1 MQGIDVVAPYRA
13 AGHSGLSPSL
23 LAGTGRGSG
32 TASRAIGTP
41 WHAAA
46 GAAPAASGSSIA
58 SATDRA
64 LPVIEVAAAAPV
76 SARRGAWPAASV
88 ALLLADYPTSR
99 PVRDIAAELG
109 RSPGAIYAKARRL
122 DLKRPRRE
130 AAPGGPGGA
139 AVPRPPDSP
148 SSTPALQLVLPGLP
162 APEPRP
168 KGRVE
173 RTKSGGRAGLWTRD
187 DGAMSVRLERLF
199 LAGFRDTTIAA
210 VLGVTPVAVFSRA
223 WAINLPRRDPKTL
236 RDDVETARW
245 IDREAAPLPEA
256 VACWRRGKVLT
267 RRRCNVKGDPFWG
280 ERGSRYS
287 NDARRLHLFQAL
299 RASEPLHAC

>member
-1 MQGIDVVAPYRA
+1 M
-13 AGHSGLSPSL
+13 
-23 LAGTGRGSG
+23 
-32 TASRAIGTP
+32 
-41 WHAAA
+41 
-46 GAAPAASGSSIA
+46 
-58 SATDRA
+58 
-64 LPVIEVAAAAPV
+64 
-76 SARRGAWPAASV
+76 
-88 ALLLADYPTSR
+88 
-99 PVRDIAAELG
+99 RDIAAALG
-109 RSPGAIYAKARRL
+109 RSMGAIYAKARRL

-130 AAPGGPGGA
+130 ATPGGRGGA
-139 AVPRPPDSP
+139 VVPRLPDPP

-168 KGRVE
+168 KGRIE

-236 RDDVETARW
+236 RDDVEAARR
-245 IDREAAPLPEA
+245 IDREAASLPEA
-256 VACWRRGKVLT
+256 VTCWRRGKVLT